1 MSFEEQPI
9 KIRQRVQQLA
19 KEAISKDEPYCW
31 FETLYKEAQGQ
42 AARVPWAKLEPHPY
56 LVNWLSQ
63 SPQLSGLAVVIGCGL
78 GDDAE
83 ALQAQGIEV
92 TAFDIS
98 PSAIAWC
105 QNRFPDSKVKYEVAD
120 LFKLDPTWQLRFDW
134 VFECRNLQA
143 LPLLLRD
150 QAISKIANLVALQG
164 TLLMVTRLR
173 DSRETNPNGPPWP
186 LSNQELALFE
196 TLGLQEVY
204 RQGFQEEAASI
215 QRAFIEYRRF
225 EVPESFIPSL

>member
-9 KIRQRVQQLA
+9 KLRQRVQQLA
-19 KEAISKDEPYCW
+19 KEAINQNEPYCW
-31 FETLYKEAQGQ
+31 FETLYQEAQGQ
-42 AARVPWAKLEPHPY
+42 AALVPWAKLEPHPY

-63 SPQLSGLAVVIGCGL
+63 SPQLSGPALVIGCGL

-83 ALQAQGIEV
+83 ALQARGMEV

-98 PSAIAWC
+98 PTAIAWC
-105 QNRFPDSKVKYEVAD
+105 KQRFPNSKVNYKVAD
-120 LFKLDPTWQLRFDW
+120 LFKLDLTWQLRFDW

-143 LPLLLRD
+143 LPLRVRD
-150 QAISKIANLVALQG
+150 QAISRISNLVALQG

-173 DSRETNPNGPPWP
+173 DSRETKPDGPPWP

-204 RQGFQEEAASI
+204 RQGFQEATPSI
-215 QRAFIEYRRF
+215 QQAFIEYRRF
-225 EVPESFIPSL
+225 EVPESFIPSV